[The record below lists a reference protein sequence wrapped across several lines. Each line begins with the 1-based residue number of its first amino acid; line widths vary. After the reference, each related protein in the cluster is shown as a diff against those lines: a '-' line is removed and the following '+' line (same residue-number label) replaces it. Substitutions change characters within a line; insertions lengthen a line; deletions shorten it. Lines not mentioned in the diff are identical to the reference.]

1 VACRNQEKWGAKGEN
16 VGEEKESAK
25 QKFPAEKR
33 GEKRRVALDI
43 RVCVNSLD
51 FLVLS

>member
-1 VACRNQEKWGAKGEN
+1 VACSSQEKWGAKGEN
-16 VGEEKESAK
+16 VGEEKDSTK

-33 GEKRRVALDI
+33 GEKKRTALDI
-43 RVCVNSLD
+43 RFCANSLD